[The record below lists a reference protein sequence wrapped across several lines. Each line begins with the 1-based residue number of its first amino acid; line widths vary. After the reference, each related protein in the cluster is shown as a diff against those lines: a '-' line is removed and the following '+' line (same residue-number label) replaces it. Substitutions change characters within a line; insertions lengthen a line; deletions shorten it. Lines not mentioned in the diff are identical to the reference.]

1 MDSESKIT
9 ARYLRI
15 LSYSV
20 LAFTL
25 AFLINNVLTVWV
37 DWPGVKKIFSH
48 YELFGFKQKAL
59 QGSELNYGYL
69 QIGIYLICIA
79 GVILYVFKTYSQTLE
94 HDSEILSKF
103 SAYLVRSSF
112 WAVFLVGVADFIISF
127 MVVERLWEAIFSP
140 EVKAFMVK
148 APERITFIHF
158 PIILGSFII
167 GYFTKSVGFIWL
179 AVLVVLS
186 EFVIVL
192 SRFIFSYEQAFQGD
206 LVRFWYAALY
216 LFASAYALIHEGHVR
231 VDVLYSSFS
240 ERKKAWTNTIGS
252 ALLGVPLCLIVIFY
266 GLNGKA
272 SIINGPVVA
281 FEVTQQGSNGLY
293 LLYLMAVYLAVFAV
307 TMLLQFT
314 SYFMSSSHKLLQ
326 DEEEMNISNVN
337 KANDVS
343 IENIESS
350 SK

>member
-1 MDSESKIT
+1 MGPENSKISL
-9 ARYLRI
+9 YLRI
-15 LSYSV
+15 ASYSV

-25 AFLINNVLTVWV
+25 AFLINNVLTVWI

-48 YELFGFKQKAL
+48 YEMFGFKKKAL
-59 QGSELNYGYL
+59 DGSTLSYGFM
-69 QIGIYLICIA
+69 QIGVYLICIVA
-79 GVILYVFKTYSQTLE
+79 VIVYVFKTYSQTLE
-94 HDSEILSKF
+94 RDSEILSNF

-148 APERITFIHF
+148 SPERITFIHF
-158 PIILGSFII
+158 PIILISFVI

-179 AVLVVLS
+179 AVLVVVS
-186 EFVIVL
+186 EFIIVL

-240 ERKKAWTNTIGS
+240 ERKKAWTNLLGS
-252 ALLGVPLCLIVIFY
+252 ALLGVPLVLIVIFL

-314 SYFMSSSHKLLQ
+314 SYFMGSSYKIL
-326 DEEEMNISNVN
+326 NG
-337 KANDVS
+337 K
-343 IENIESS
+343 EN
-350 SK
+350 

>member
-1 MDSESKIT
+1 MSSENSKISL
-9 ARYLRI
+9 YLRI
-15 LSYSV
+15 ASYSV

-25 AFLINNVLTVWV
+25 AFLINNVLTVWI

-48 YELFGFKQKAL
+48 YEMFGFKKKAL
-59 QGSELNYGYL
+59 DGSTLSYGFM
-69 QIGIYLICIA
+69 QIGVYLICIVA
-79 GVILYVFKTYSQTLE
+79 VIIYVFKTYSQTLE
-94 HDSEILSKF
+94 RDSEILSNF

-148 APERITFIHF
+148 SPERITFIHF
-158 PIILGSFII
+158 PIILISFVI

-179 AVLVVLS
+179 AVLVVVS
-186 EFVIVL
+186 EFIIVL

-240 ERKKAWTNTIGS
+240 ERKKAWTNLLGS
-252 ALLGVPLCLIVIFY
+252 ALLGVPLVLIVLFL

-314 SYFMSSSHKLLQ
+314 SYFMGSSHKIL
-326 DEEEMNISNVN
+326 NG
-337 KANDVS
+337 K
-343 IENIESS
+343 EN
-350 SK
+350 

>member
-1 MDSESKIT
+1 M
-9 ARYLRI
+9 
-15 LSYSV
+15 
-20 LAFTL
+20 
-25 AFLINNVLTVWV
+25 
-37 DWPGVKKIFSH
+37 
-48 YELFGFKQKAL
+48 
-59 QGSELNYGYL
+59 

-79 GVILYVFKTYSQTLE
+79 GVVLYVFKTYSQTLE

-337 KANDVS
+337 KENDVS